1 MGYVNKQNFQ
11 YQAAGIKMAI
21 RAQKEIRENQS
32 GRKSSGTEKFS
43 GKVELL
49 LVSLYLCVEL
59 IPQLGS
65 IEVMGPQWLYLSL
78 LNLISVS
85 YISINHYTILN
96 KLITLLSKN
105 ILTLLYF
112 AVFILCGVSILFA
125 LNPTESIVVYSRL
138 IITFLSFSIICT
150 LIYCYPKNIKTIFQ
164 FVSIITLFQCLY
176 LLKYYLDN
184 IGNISLNYLLLS
196 ITGTTG
202 NKNVLAASFVIKSPI
217 IIYCVFQY
225 YSWWRN
231 TINIISLVL
240 IAILIFLLNA
250 RAAYLGFFIQ
260 ILLFSIFLIFNI
272 KLIGRKKTFRHF
284 FIILIPILVGLSI
297 SQFLLVKGNKDK
309 QKDGYG
315 TIDKRLATLS
325 DHNES
330 SSSTRL
336 FFWNNALKQIKEN
349 PLTGCGYGNW
359 KIESVKYEYGFYNDF
374 NYSKHVHNDFLQIAA
389 EAGIPAGILFLSIFL
404 FALIFTVRVL
414 LSEVNQEIKLLSIIS
429 FMALAGYFTD
439 ATFNFPAER
448 PIMQVYFAF
457 FLGLNVIL
465 YLIAKPEETHI
476 QQGLRNRFITLA
488 FSIVLTIASIY
499 VSWQVYQSMRVQ
511 TLTHFNFGTAQP
523 GVTWMDVNPRFPSIP
538 NLAENNIPINDIK
551 AWYLFRSQKF
561 DEALYLLNQDK
572 NANPYSMSKEW
583 LKASIYTS
591 RSMIDSAHYYSK
603 KGFFIRPRNLSLFN
617 IVTRTSVP
625 LKDTTTIQQAFKLYK
640 KYRNEPHA
648 WRIYMRSLF
657 AVNYDRVELIS
668 LADSIAKVYPNDP
681 EILHT
686 RFYIR
691 GGFAAMRKNFP
702 EALENLQGIMR
713 LYPNE
718 YENLENIGLTYY
730 FMEDYANSAVFFRR
744 VVNSKAYNTGKSEF
758 YLGNCLL
765 KLGNKAEA
773 CNYLRI
779 AANRNYPNAAILF
792 NRNNCDINI
801 AAK

>member
-1 MGYVNKQNFQ
+1 
-11 YQAAGIKMAI
+11 
-21 RAQKEIRENQS
+21 
-32 GRKSSGTEKFS
+32 
-43 GKVELL
+43 
-49 LVSLYLCVEL
+49 
-59 IPQLGS
+59 
-65 IEVMGPQWLYLSL
+65 
-78 LNLISVS
+78 
-85 YISINHYTILN
+85 
-96 KLITLLSKN
+96 
-105 ILTLLYF
+105 
-112 AVFILCGVSILFA
+112 
-125 LNPTESIVVYSRL
+125 
-138 IITFLSFSIICT
+138 
-150 LIYCYPKNIKTIFQ
+150 
-164 FVSIITLFQCLY
+164 
-176 LLKYYLDN
+176 
-184 IGNISLNYLLLS
+184 
-196 ITGTTG
+196 
-202 NKNVLAASFVIKSPI
+202 
-217 IIYCVFQY
+217 
-225 YSWWRN
+225 
-231 TINIISLVL
+231 
-240 IAILIFLLNA
+240 
-250 RAAYLGFFIQ
+250 
-260 ILLFSIFLIFNI
+260 
-272 KLIGRKKTFRHF
+272 
-284 FIILIPILVGLSI
+284 
-297 SQFLLVKGNKDK
+297 
-309 QKDGYG
+309 
-315 TIDKRLATLS
+315 
-325 DHNES
+325 
-330 SSSTRL
+330 
-336 FFWNNALKQIKEN
+336 
-349 PLTGCGYGNW
+349 
-359 KIESVKYEYGFYNDF
+359 
-374 NYSKHVHNDFLQIAA
+374 
-389 EAGIPAGILFLSIFL
+389 
-404 FALIFTVRVL
+404 
-414 LSEVNQEIKLLSIIS
+414 
-429 FMALAGYFTD
+429 
-439 ATFNFPAER
+439 
-448 PIMQVYFAF
+448 
-457 FLGLNVIL
+457 
-465 YLIAKPEETHI
+465 
-476 QQGLRNRFITLA
+476 
-488 FSIVLTIASIY
+488 
-499 VSWQVYQSMRVQ
+499 MRVQ

>member
-1 MGYVNKQNFQ
+1 
-11 YQAAGIKMAI
+11 MAI
-21 RAQKEIRENQS
+21 RAHKEIRENQS
-32 GRKSSGTEKFS
+32 KRASSGTEKFS

-78 LNLISVS
+78 LNLISVG
-85 YISINHYTILN
+85 YISVNHNTTLS
-96 KLITLLSKN
+96 KLINLLSKN
-105 ILTLLYF
+105 TLTLLYL

-125 LNPTESIVVYSRL
+125 LNPIESIVVYSRF

-164 FVSIITLFQCLY
+164 FVSIISLFQCLY

-184 IGNISLNYLLLS
+184 VGNISLNYLLLS

-225 YSWWRN
+225 FSWWRN
-231 TINIISLVL
+231 TLNIVSLVS

-260 ILLFSIFLIFNI
+260 ILLFSIFLLYDN
-272 KLIGRKKTFRHF
+272 KLNGKKQTVRHF

-414 LSEVNQEIKLLSIIS
+414 LSEANQEIKLLSVIS

-457 FLGLNVIL
+457 FLALNVIL
-465 YLIAKPEETHI
+465 YLIAIPREKNI
-476 QQGLRNRFITLA
+476 QKGQNIRFIPLA
-488 FSIVLTIASIY
+488 IGIILTIASIY

-523 GVTWMDVNPRFPSIP
+523 GVTWMDVNPKFPSIP

-551 AWYLFRSQKF
+551 AWYLFRSQKY

-617 IVTRTSVP
+617 IISRTSVP
-625 LKDTTTIQQAFKLYK
+625 LNDTTTIQKAFKEYR

-648 WRIYMRSLF
+648 WKIYIRSLF
-657 AVNYDRVELIS
+657 AVHYDRTELIE
-668 LADSIAKVYPNDP
+668 LADSLAKVYPNDS
-681 EILHT
+681 EIQHT
-686 RFYIR
+686 RFFIR
-691 GGFAAMRKNFP
+691 AGFAGMKRDFP
-702 EALENLQGIMR
+702 EALENLLGIMK
-713 LYPNE
+713 LNPND
-718 YENLENIGLTYY
+718 YENMENIGITYY
-730 FMEDYANSAVFFRR
+730 FLKDYNSAASYFKR
-744 VVNSKAYNTGKSEF
+744 VVDARVYPNGKSEF

-765 KLGNKAEA
+765 QLGRKEEA
-773 CNYLRI
+773 CKYLYV
-779 AANRNYPNAAILF
+779 AANRNYQGAAILF
-792 NRNNCDINI
+792 NKNNCTLNTQ
-801 AAK
+801 KP